1 LRRIKIFDFKN
12 TKQEF
17 HIDCVN
23 LYFRRITKN
32 NFGADMGMKFT
43 ILSSFL
49 LVIILCAGCSDTPG
63 EKEFAEQKALM
74 AECQAAG
81 SVAQIYFNTAIE
93 KGGGGNSFVGY
104 KIPHIIKTE
113 SSGAFAVKQ
122 SNGII
127 RIIEQK
133 KEAKNGDIVL
143 AQIDNEWTLKIL
155 KKDRI
160 NRNIYLQAANP
171 KYPNFFPQQ
180 ELNIHG
186 IVKAVIRKIN

>member
-1 LRRIKIFDFKN
+1 MRRIKIFDFKN

-133 KEAKNGDIVL
+133 KEVVKIEGRPLESRNYGWEIVTTVTS
-143 AQIDNEWTLKIL
+143 NSVTTEVVE
-155 KKDRI
+155 
-160 NRNIYLQAANP
+160 N
-171 KYPNFFPQQ
+171 
-180 ELNIHG
+180 
-186 IVKAVIRKIN
+186 